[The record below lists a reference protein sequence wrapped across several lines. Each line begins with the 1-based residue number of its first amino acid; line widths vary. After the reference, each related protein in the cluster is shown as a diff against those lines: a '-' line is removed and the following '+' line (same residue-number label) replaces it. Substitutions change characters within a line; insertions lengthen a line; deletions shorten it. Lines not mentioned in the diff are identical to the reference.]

1 MPRSWAPRYLSL
13 RTHLLI
19 LVVGMLLPVL
29 TVAALLVVR
38 VVDDNRAAVQSELIA
53 AARAQAATIDRELSG
68 TVQALTALAQSDH
81 LSHAA
86 LTDFRAQASRIL
98 AGQPMWAD
106 VILSSPG
113 GQQVIDTAA
122 EREDPLPTGADSA
135 AFANLIAN
143 RQPTIGNLREG
154 RIIKQLGFPVHVP
167 VIRNG
172 QVIYVL
178 SALITSAA
186 FSDVLRRDARLSD
199 EWVRGVVDADGIVVA
214 RSRDANRYVGQR
226 GTPEFLAR
234 YAKNDEGVYRD
245 VALDGTAVYGAFS
258 RAPYSRWIG
267 GVAVPASIVDAA
279 FNQSIAALTA
289 IGVVLLG
296 LGGVAAFV
304 ISRRITG
311 DISAVA
317 DAAQAL
323 PRGESLRL
331 PASAMREVNQLCTAL
346 GRSKELLDARER
358 ERNDEDRAKDHFLA
372 MLGHELRNPLASATT
387 ALELVRRRYA
397 ALATREL
404 EVIDRQMAHMT
415 RLVDDLLDVSRLRRH
430 AIALK
435 REVVDLRE
443 AIDRAVEMTAPL
455 YSERRHTLEL
465 RLGASM
471 FVLGDVVRMA
481 QVFANL
487 LSNAAKYTQP
497 GGRVTLSAHVEN
509 DTIVIECRDNG
520 IGIDSD
526 LMPRVFDLFVQG
538 EPDFNR
544 HEGGLGL
551 GLALVRALVE
561 QHGGSVEA
569 HSEGA
574 GRGSTFI
581 IRLPSSRAAV

>member
-1 MPRSWAPRYLSL
+1 MPRPWAPRYLSL

-113 GQQVIDTAA
+113 GQQVIDTVA

-465 RLGASM
+465 RLGAPM

-497 GGRVTLSAHVEN
+497 GGRVTLSARVEN

-551 GLALVRALVE
+551 GLSLVRALVE

>member
-113 GQQVIDTAA
+113 GQQVIDTVA

-465 RLGASM
+465 RLGAPM

-497 GGRVTLSAHVEN
+497 GGRVTLSARVEN

-551 GLALVRALVE
+551 GLSLVRALVE

>member
-113 GQQVIDTAA
+113 GQQVIDTVA

-258 RAPYSRWIG
+258 RAPYSR
-267 GVAVPASIVDAA
+267 
-279 FNQSIAALTA
+279 
-289 IGVVLLG
+289 
-296 LGGVAAFV
+296 
-304 ISRRITG
+304 
-311 DISAVA
+311 
-317 DAAQAL
+317 
-323 PRGESLRL
+323 
-331 PASAMREVNQLCTAL
+331 
-346 GRSKELLDARER
+346 
-358 ERNDEDRAKDHFLA
+358 
-372 MLGHELRNPLASATT
+372 
-387 ALELVRRRYA
+387 
-397 ALATREL
+397 
-404 EVIDRQMAHMT
+404 
-415 RLVDDLLDVSRLRRH
+415 
-430 AIALK
+430 
-435 REVVDLRE
+435 
-443 AIDRAVEMTAPL
+443 
-455 YSERRHTLEL
+455 
-465 RLGASM
+465 
-471 FVLGDVVRMA
+471 
-481 QVFANL
+481 
-487 LSNAAKYTQP
+487 
-497 GGRVTLSAHVEN
+497 
-509 DTIVIECRDNG
+509 
-520 IGIDSD
+520 
-526 LMPRVFDLFVQG
+526 
-538 EPDFNR
+538 
-544 HEGGLGL
+544 
-551 GLALVRALVE
+551 
-561 QHGGSVEA
+561 
-569 HSEGA
+569 
-574 GRGSTFI
+574 
-581 IRLPSSRAAV
+581 

>member
-1 MPRSWAPRYLSL
+1 
-13 RTHLLI
+13 
-19 LVVGMLLPVL
+19 MLLPVL

-113 GQQVIDTAA
+113 GQQVIDTVA

-465 RLGASM
+465 RLGAPM

-497 GGRVTLSAHVEN
+497 GGRVTLSARVEN

-551 GLALVRALVE
+551 GLSLVRALVE

>member
-1 MPRSWAPRYLSL
+1 MPSPRGPRYLSL

-19 LVVGMLLPVL
+19 LVVGMLLPAL
-29 TVAALLVVR
+29 TVAALLVMR
-38 VVDDNRAAVQSELIA
+38 VVDDNRTAVESELLA
-53 AARAQAATIDRELSG
+53 GARAQATTIDRELSG
-68 TVQALTALAQSDH
+68 TVQVLTALAQSDN
-81 LSHAA
+81 LSRRA
-86 LTDFRAQASRIL
+86 LADFRAQASRVL

-106 VILSSPG
+106 VILSSPA
-113 GQQVIDTAA
+113 GQQVIDVAA
-122 EREDPLPTGADSA
+122 ESDDPLPAAADTNV
-135 AFANLIAN
+135 FADLIST
-143 RQPTIGNLREG
+143 RQPMFGNLRQG
-154 RIIKQLGFPVHVP
+154 RIIRQLGFPVHVP
-167 VIRNG
+167 VVRNG

-186 FSDVLRRDARLSD
+186 FSDVLRRDAKLSD

-214 RSRDANRYVGQR
+214 RSRDADRFVGQK
-226 GTPEFLAR
+226 GTPEFLER
-234 YAKNDEGVYRD
+234 YAKQDEGVYRD

-267 GVAVPASIVDAA
+267 GVAVPASVVDAA
-279 FNQSIAALTA
+279 FNQSITALTG
-289 IGVVLLG
+289 IGIVLLG
-296 LGGVAAFV
+296 FGGVAAFV

-317 DAAQAL
+317 EAAQAL

-346 GRSKELLDARER
+346 ERSKELLDTRER
-358 ERNDEDRAKDHFLA
+358 ERNDEDRAKDDFLA
-372 MLGHELRNPLASATT
+372 MLGHELRNPLAPATT
-387 ALELVRRRYA
+387 ALELVRRRYPEV
-397 ALATREL
+397 ATREL
-404 EVIDRQMAHMT
+404 EVIDRQIAHMT

-430 AIALK
+430 AIVLK
-435 REVVDLRE
+435 REVFDLRE

-455 YSERRHTLEL
+455 YSERQHTLDL
-465 RLGASM
+465 RIGTPM

-487 LSNAAKYTQP
+487 LSNAAKYTQS
-497 GGRVTLSAHVEN
+497 GGRVTVSARIDS
-509 DTIVIECRDNG
+509 DTIVVECRDNG
-520 IGIDSD
+520 IGIDAD
-526 LMPRVFDLFVQG
+526 LIPRVFDLFVQG

-561 QHGGSVEA
+561 QHGGSIEA

-574 GRGSTFI
+574 GKGSTFI
-581 IRLPSSRAAV
+581 LRLPSAGAAV